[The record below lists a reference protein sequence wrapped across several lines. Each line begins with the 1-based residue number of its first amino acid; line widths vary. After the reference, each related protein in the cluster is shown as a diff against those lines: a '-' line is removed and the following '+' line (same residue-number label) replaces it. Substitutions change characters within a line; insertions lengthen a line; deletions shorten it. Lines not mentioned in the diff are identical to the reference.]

1 METNLQ
7 NVQRY
12 VHDLQKSEGK
22 QIDKVE
28 KPTLIKISEIIERLS
43 QNNAHTGEETE
54 SQKQRNEG
62 LHPGEHFKQR
72 DPRQTQ
78 MNVNDSYGSWQN

>member
-1 METNLQ
+1 MAMIYDEMSQSMETNLQ
-7 NVQRY
+7 NVQQY

-43 QNNAHTGEETE
+43 Q
-54 SQKQRNEG
+54 
-62 LHPGEHFKQR
+62 
-72 DPRQTQ
+72 
-78 MNVNDSYGSWQN
+78 

>member
-43 QNNAHTGEETE
+43 QNNHHAEETE
-54 SQKQRNEG
+54 SQNRRNEEQM
-62 LHPGEHFKQR
+62 P
-72 DPRQTQ
+72 PRQATQ
-78 MNVNDSYGSWQN
+78 EVDSMDY

>member
-1 METNLQ
+1 MAMIYDEMSQSMETNLQ

-12 VHDLQKSEGK
+12 VHDLQKSDGK

-43 QNNAHTGEETE
+43 QCPERANEETE
-54 SQKQRNEG
+54 SQKLRN
-62 LHPGEHFKQR
+62 
-72 DPRQTQ
+72 
-78 MNVNDSYGSWQN
+78 ND